1 METSVLQRVERF
13 VLYSISEYQEV
24 TELDSP
30 APGLTS
36 QIATKIANYEFF
48 LSEENAEEYL
58 ADLRAEYSKRNNT
71 LKLKKIDRE
80 SFLDGQLEHKY
91 AHSFEIHHAVTSK
104 EMLVQELPENLEEL
118 LRLPRRVITLDK
130 RDDPHN
136 HSHGFLKHYDEDLA
150 KIVLF

>member
-71 LKLKKIDRE
+71 LKLIK
-80 SFLDGQLEHKY
+80 
-91 AHSFEIHHAVTSK
+91 
-104 EMLVQELPENLEEL
+104 
-118 LRLPRRVITLDK
+118 
-130 RDDPHN
+130 
-136 HSHGFLKHYDEDLA
+136 
-150 KIVLF
+150 